1 MSVQKIYVLPIQRVS
16 AQGRNNY
23 DFVTN
28 EGTSIPAGRTRAKG
42 VKISMKFHRN
52 ENKLVTGFDEVTTNP
67 YYGLND
73 CPASEWLPLWDTIK
87 NQQEVNVQ
95 TINEIKDNVAQGTYT
110 SVAASP
116 VMARAMND
124 MSLAQSVAK
133 TQTELEKFICY
144 LDTEGVNVFD
154 NLSQRGRLSI
164 ALCKNHPR
172 IAPNANSANSDIHE
186 FYIGEEEEAIKQKVE
201 KRDLLV
207 DSLANL
213 GDLLKNYNEF
223 TQQQVSTV
231 LKLLYNDAS
240 PAVTKSALQDFLFE
254 DKKNAFGNQQERI
267 EKFNNIYE
275 LLTKEP
281 DRVYIKYLVEQAVK
295 NYAILMDGGKYIWKS
310 QRGIDNYYDL
320 GIKQTSVENL
330 FLREYE
336 IFDPKDIN
344 ADNAYY
350 KLIQELRG
358 FGVKVKETQVA
369 TATTK
374 KK

>member
-1 MSVQKIYVLPIQRVS
+1 MSVQKIYVLPVQRVS

-28 EGTSIPAGRTRAKG
+28 EGTSIPAGRTKSKG
-42 VKISMKFHRN
+42 VVISMKFHRT
-52 ENKLVTGFDEVTTNP
+52 ENKLATGFDEMITNP
-67 YYGLND
+67 FYGLD
-73 CPASEWLPLWDTIK
+73 CPSPQWLSIWETIK
-87 NQQEVNVQ
+87 NQQEINLQ
-95 TINEIKDNVAQGTYT
+95 TVNEIKDNVAQGTYT
-110 SVAASP
+110 SLAATP

-124 MSLAQSVAK
+124 IVLAQSVARD
-133 TQTELEKFICY
+133 QTELEKFICY
-144 LDTEGVNVFD
+144 LDTEGTNVFD
-154 NLSQRGRLSI
+154 NQSHRGRMSI

-172 IAPNANSANSDIHE
+172 VAASANVANSDIHE

-207 DSLANL
+207 DALANL

-223 TQQQVSTV
+223 TQQQVSTI

-240 PAVTKSALQDFLFE
+240 QAVTKSALQDFLFE
-254 DKKNAFGNQQERI
+254 ERKNAFGNQGERI
-267 EKFNNIYE
+267 EKFNTVYN

-295 NYAILMDGGKYIWKS
+295 NYVILLDGGKYIWKS

-320 GIKQTSVENL
+320 GVKQTSVENL

-336 IFDPKDIN
+336 TFDAKDAN
-344 ADNAYY
+344 PDNAYY

-358 FGVKVKETQVA
+358 YGVKVKEAQVVA
-369 TATTK
+369 STK